1 MSSRF
6 PGDTHLRS
14 SVGRSRDHL
23 STIAL
28 WPESRGS
35 RPGDNHLSCDHPG
48 TTTGGRQPPGDNHL
62 SCRRRTLGEGG
73 FREQHRLPLCA
84 LRGQPPCSSGPGT
97 MGAGDNHLF
106 HNRLLGTATLVIVF
120 RIAIPSNTALGR
132 HYREPDVLLLEVS
145 MPLEAVK
152 ALRAGE
158 SGSTALSGQR

>member
-1 MSSRF
+1 
-6 PGDTHLRS
+6 
-14 SVGRSRDHL
+14 
-23 STIAL
+23 
-28 WPESRGS
+28 
-35 RPGDNHLSCDHPG
+35 
-48 TTTGGRQPPGDNHL
+48 
-62 SCRRRTLGEGG
+62 
-73 FREQHRLPLCA
+73 
-84 LRGQPPCSSGPGT
+84 